1 MAGGAHDD
9 IGGFFIFQRKKRSVP
24 LCFDPRSFPTAAVLR
39 KWPLHRAGTLHD
51 RILVVKYFGVVAEHQ
66 RAMSGLELV
75 RGLVE
80 GTLPLNTMAKTLGY
94 DIIKVSKG
102 CVIAAAEPYPGQ
114 LNPAGTVSRGLAATL
129 LDGCMGLAVQ
139 SMLAKGFAQTTLE
152 FKISFVRP
160 ITPETGLVKAEGN
173 VITCGRRVGTAEGK
187 LTDKAGSVL
196 AHGTTTCLIFE
207 HWSHN
212 IGAACWKLISREEI
226 MEIIRRQ
233 FIWLSGIAVAAPSG
247 GNIVASQAHAQV
259 GPKLTQILRQD
270 LEGQDHTVQETVA
283 SILEF
288 PTGSTAP
295 WHMHPGAQELLHVIE
310 GSLTV
315 EIESRGKTLL
325 KEGEAAIIPA
335 DLVHLVRNESTTAM
349 GKALV
354 VHSRAAKEKP
364 LTVIKT

>member
-1 MAGGAHDD
+1 
-9 IGGFFIFQRKKRSVP
+9 
-24 LCFDPRSFPTAAVLR
+24 
-39 KWPLHRAGTLHD
+39 
-51 RILVVKYFGVVAEHQ
+51 
-66 RAMSGLELV
+66 
-75 RGLVE
+75 
-80 GTLPLNTMAKTLGY
+80 
-94 DIIKVSKG
+94 
-102 CVIAAAEPYPGQ
+102 
-114 LNPAGTVSRGLAATL
+114 
-129 LDGCMGLAVQ
+129 
-139 SMLAKGFAQTTLE
+139 
-152 FKISFVRP
+152 
-160 ITPETGLVKAEGN
+160 
-173 VITCGRRVGTAEGK
+173 
-187 LTDKAGSVL
+187 
-196 AHGTTTCLIFE
+196 
-207 HWSHN
+207 
-212 IGAACWKLISREEI
+212 

-335 DLVHLVRNESTTAM
+335 DLVHLARNESTTAM